1 MLTINSKSKSVRPTE
16 REKMTNEKIRD
27 AMRIANVKQWQVAD
41 ALGVHEATFC
51 VWLRHE
57 LPTEKQEAILAA
69 IGTLSKGKVIS
80 DDE

>member
-1 MLTINSKSKSVRPTE
+1 
-16 REKMTNEKIRD
+16 MTNEKIRD

-57 LPTEKQEAILAA
+57 LPAEKENAILEAIDV
-69 IGTLSKGKVIS
+69 LSKGEVIS